1 MGLFDAFKKKKNDN
15 KKLSS
20 YEENALRLGGV
31 HAIIAIKWG
40 EEGTKQAVAECKDII
55 NTIISEMD
63 VHRKTEVLEYG
74 LDFCE
79 ELLTRNQQKH
89 PELTLGRNCITAFIY
104 YRFFFE
110 CVLSLD
116 SDILQINEIYTVYQC
131 TKIIDERMHPYVQA
145 MIKIYDLL
153 DRGII
158 YHYENEESISKNYFA
173 IVADKIRGITSSYV
187 DDNSDWNKIEV
198 G

>member
-1 MGLFDAFKKKKNDN
+1 MGLFDALKKKKAESSN
-15 KKLSS
+15 LSS
-20 YEENALRLGGV
+20 YEENALKLGGV

-40 EEGTKQAVAECKDII
+40 EEGTKKVIAECKDII
-55 NTIISEMD
+55 NTIISEMGVD
-63 VHRKTEVLEYG
+63 RKTEILEYG

-79 ELLTRNQQKH
+79 ELLSRNQQKH
-89 PELTLGRNCITAFIY
+89 PELSLGRNGITIFIY

-110 CVLSLD
+110 CVLGLD
-116 SDILQINEIYTVYQC
+116 TDIWQVNEAYTVYQC
-131 TKIIDERMHPYVQA
+131 TKIINERMHPYVQA

-173 IVADKIRGITSSYV
+173 IVADKIREITSSYV
-187 DDNSDWNKIEV
+187 DDKSDWNKIEM

>member
-1 MGLFDAFKKKKNDN
+1 MYNNVCTHNQLLGGGIFMGLFDAFKKKKNDN

-63 VHRKTEVLEYG
+63 VHRKTELLEYG

-104 YRFFFE
+104 YRFQRFFR
-110 CVLSLD
+110 
-116 SDILQINEIYTVYQC
+116 ILGILT
-131 TKIIDERMHPYVQA
+131 
-145 MIKIYDLL
+145 IKF
-153 DRGII
+153 
-158 YHYENEESISKNYFA
+158 YF
-173 IVADKIRGITSSYV
+173 
-187 DDNSDWNKIEV
+187 
-198 G
+198 